1 MADPL
6 PFPVGIGGFSAVD
19 LRIVRSIVRTPFRS
33 GEMQRAEV
41 GPPRWRIACT
51 TSFPLLTH
59 LADGWLAWLDSLQ
72 GGMRLFLGGDPSR
85 VRPIAHPNGIAGW
98 NGSANVVSRLSA
110 HSIAL
115 SGVPTSLELNPGD
128 MLELRRTVSG
138 VLRVGLHR
146 VTEAASAGGTSIE
159 VKVEPAI
166 LDIFGGAAV
175 ASLTSPRGLFM
186 LDPDSVESGK
196 STDFPPIS
204 FAAYQVL

>member
-6 PFPVGIGGFSAVD
+6 PFPDFGKFSAVD
-19 LRIVRSIVRTPFRS
+19 LRIVRSVVRTPFRS
-33 GEMQRAEV
+33 GATQRAEV

-51 TSFPLLTH
+51 TSFPLMTH
-59 LADGWLAWLDSLQ
+59 RADGWMAWLDSLQ

-115 SGVPTSLELNPGD
+115 SGVPTSLQLNPGD

-138 VLRVGLHR
+138 VPRRGLHR
-146 VTEAASAGGTSIE
+146 VTAAASANDGAIS
-159 VKVEPAI
+159 VSVEPAVMK
-166 LDIFGGAAV
+166 DVFPVGTAATFY
-175 ASLTSPRGLFM
+175 APCALFM
-186 LDPDSVESGK
+186 LDPESVESGK

-204 FAAYQVL
+204 FSAHQVL